1 MKIKKLL
8 IGLFVFGLAFSF
20 TGCGDKVINDKG
32 EKVSS
37 YGQFIE
43 IKRNSYT
50 DNGGNSVYQTFM
62 YDKDT
67 KIVYVYTERSYSTS
81 TMPYYVLDENGKPEN
96 AIYGENYNGWL
107 IMMKRIKQG
116 ENIGVAMQVQGAIVK
131 IYPHPKFKDMYRF
144 FS

>member
-8 IGLFVFGLAFSF
+8 IGLLVSGLALSF
-20 TGCGDKVINDKG
+20 TGCVGDEVINEKC

-43 IKRNSYT
+43 IKRNHYT
-50 DNGGNSVYQTFM
+50 DNSGNSVNQTFM

-81 TMPYYVLDENGKPEN
+81 TMPYYVLNENGKPEI
-96 AIYGENYNGWL
+96 AIYGENYNG
-107 IMMKRIKQG
+107 
-116 ENIGVAMQVQGAIVK
+116 
-131 IYPHPKFKDMYRF
+131 
-144 FS
+144 

>member
-8 IGLFVFGLAFSF
+8 IGLLVSVMALSF

-32 EKVSS
+32 EKVST

-50 DNGGNSVYQTFM
+50 DNSGNSVNQTFM

-67 KIVYVYTERSYSTS
+67 KIVYVYTERAYSTS
-81 TMPYYVLDENGKPEN
+81 TMPYYTLDENGKPEI
-96 AIYGENYNGWL
+96 AIYGGNYNG
-107 IMMKRIKQG
+107 
-116 ENIGVAMQVQGAIVK
+116 
-131 IYPHPKFKDMYRF
+131 
-144 FS
+144 

>member
-8 IGLFVFGLAFSF
+8 MGLLVSGLAFSF
-20 TGCGDKVINDKG
+20 TGCGDEVINNNG

-43 IKRNSYT
+43 IKTNNYT
-50 DNGGNSVYQTFM
+50 DSNANSTYQKFM

-81 TMPYYVLDENGKPEN
+81 AMPYYVLDENGKPEI
-96 AIYGENYNGWL
+96 AVYGENYNG
-107 IMMKRIKQG
+107 
-116 ENIGVAMQVQGAIVK
+116 
-131 IYPHPKFKDMYRF
+131 
-144 FS
+144 

>member
-8 IGLFVFGLAFSF
+8 IGLLVSGLIFSF
-20 TGCGDKVINDKG
+20 TGCGDEVINDNG

-43 IKRNSYT
+43 IKRNYYT
-50 DNGGNSVYQTFM
+50 DNMANGTIQKFM

-81 TMPYYVLDENGKPEN
+81 TMPYYVLDENGKPEI
-96 AIYGENYNGWL
+96 AIYGENYNG
-107 IMMKRIKQG
+107 
-116 ENIGVAMQVQGAIVK
+116 
-131 IYPHPKFKDMYRF
+131 
-144 FS
+144 